1 MCTKRPSLYT
11 VHTAR
16 TGKCLVPLCVQCPM
30 FTNASTCNWEV
41 IFNRSQ
47 TRMGEE
53 KDAEGKNESGEGKN
67 KKGKQKENM

>member
-1 MCTKRPSLYT
+1 
-11 VHTAR
+11 
-16 TGKCLVPLCVQCPM
+16 M